1 MKRMVSIAAISVA
14 ALLLTTGCSM
24 KSGVSS
30 DGSMEAH
37 ASEDATICKTAIYI
51 GHRSSES
58 VIEAIEKA
66 GEQEGWIMTK
76 FKSNAIIAEKK
87 MDGVM
92 RSTTITIAKEHI
104 MCSKDNLPQSELDG
118 LRAAIVKE
126 LQHGKEKH

>member
-37 ASEDATICKTAIYI
+37 VSEDSTICKTAIYI

-58 VIEAIEKA
+58 AIEAIEKA
-66 GEQEGWIMTK
+66 GEHEGWIMTK
-76 FKSNAIIAEKK
+76 FKSNAIIAEK
-87 MDGVM
+87 MMGGVM

-104 MCSKDNLPQSELDG
+104 MCSKDNLPQSELDA

-126 LQHGKEKH
+126 LQHDKKKH